1 MDALLDEVFQRPAKL
16 QRLKERHAER
26 KQGNGDVAA
35 QLPAAPGGGPA

>member
-26 KQGNGDVAA
+26 KQDNGA
-35 QLPAAPGGGPA
+35 QLSAAPGGGPT